1 MACENCPEKMHPI
14 FIGLAILAWIIIIC
28 SIIKILWMIGFWI
41 IFWFITACLILKLCH
56 SAGEID
62 NWYNSI
68 KKG

>member
-1 MACENCPEKMHPI
+1 MPCKNCPDKIHPI
-14 FIGLAILAWIIIIC
+14 FIIIAVLTWIMIIC
-28 SIIKILWMIGFWI
+28 GLIKILWMIGFMI
-41 IFWFITACLILKLCH
+41 LLKIGVGCLILKLCY